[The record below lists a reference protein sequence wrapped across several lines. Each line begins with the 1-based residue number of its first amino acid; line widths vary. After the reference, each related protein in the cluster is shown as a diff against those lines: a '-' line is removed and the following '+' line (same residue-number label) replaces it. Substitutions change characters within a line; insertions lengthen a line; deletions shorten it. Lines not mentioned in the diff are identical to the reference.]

1 MTICIFF
8 GFTRF
13 NRVYRE
19 VIMLIICFYTFE
31 NSRLQPQAPFFQIV
45 DEFVKDNNTES
56 LLCLEIIVI
65 TLALW
70 QAENNVLCRCV
81 KAVSPYAKLIH
92 CRIHRKL
99 LATKKIPTKVRAVL
113 GPHSSRIFVLFC
125 VFFFVCLCKC
135 VLYYCH
141 RVATQLQ
148 LTNMSISI

>member
-65 TLALW
+65 TLAL
-70 QAENNVLCRCV
+70 
-81 KAVSPYAKLIH
+81 
-92 CRIHRKL
+92 
-99 LATKKIPTKVRAVL
+99 
-113 GPHSSRIFVLFC
+113 
-125 VFFFVCLCKC
+125 
-135 VLYYCH
+135 
-141 RVATQLQ
+141 
-148 LTNMSISI
+148 